1 MQLGVFA
8 ERLASEAQS
17 SAVVSRLTSE
27 KKALSHELERSRAD
41 SSDLARRLEAAEAES
56 RRLLALLAESNKE
69 RESLCREVR
78 ELKASEVETYSEEGH
93 KRDLFSTT
101 KELDDA
107 QEPNASVKGGHS
119 RGGGGPA
126 YRHQG

>member
-78 ELKASEVETYSEEGH
+78 GLKASEEGH

-101 KELDDA
+101 KDLDDA

-126 YRHQG
+126 Y